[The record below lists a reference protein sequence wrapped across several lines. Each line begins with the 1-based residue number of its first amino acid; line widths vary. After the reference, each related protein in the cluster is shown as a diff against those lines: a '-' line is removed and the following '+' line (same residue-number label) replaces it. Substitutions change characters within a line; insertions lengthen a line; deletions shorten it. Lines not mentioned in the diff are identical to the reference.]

1 MNQLKTNKFKG
12 YLKVWAAPISLLIFL
27 FLFGALGYRF
37 TEGWDWGD
45 CLWMVLITITTIGF
59 GEVEVLSSAGR
70 IITFLIIGGGLF
82 VVQLTLQRF
91 IQLSELGYFIK
102 LEELRLR
109 RLIRRMKNHVII
121 CGYGRTGREIADQL
135 KSEKISTLIIE
146 NDSTRK
152 TEAEE
157 KGFNVLLADATMDET
172 LLLAG
177 VKNCRSL
184 VVTLPNDAANLY
196 VVLSAKALNDACRLI
211 ARAANEEAAS
221 KLKLA
226 GADAVVSPYVAAGRT
241 MAASALRPIA
251 VDFIDLLA
259 GSDCEIEE
267 FKLSDD
273 IDKIDIY
280 KSQHENVI
288 DFSRRGDALLLA
300 TGSTIPRDLN
310 IEGRNFDGIH
320 FAMEYLTANTKKIL
334 NPDDDLKY
342 ISAKNKDV
350 IVIGGGDT
358 GTDCIGTALRQD
370 CKSLVNFELLPQ
382 PPSERT
388 DNNPWPSWPRV
399 LRTEYGHEEAISK
412 FGSDPRAY
420 KLSSKKFLGDRNN
433 KLKGIIT
440 EQVNL
445 INGKITAIPDTQKEW
460 KADLI
465 FLAMGFLG
473 PEHMLSDYLDINYD
487 ERKNYQATYGKYKT
501 NQNKIFA
508 AGDCRRGQSLVVNAI
523 NEGREVAREIDIF
536 LMGQTQLP

>member
-1 MNQLKTNKFKG
+1 MNLIKTNKFKG

-27 FLFGALGYRF
+27 FLFGALGYRI

-121 CGYGRTGREIADQL
+121 CGYGRTGKEIADQL
-135 KSEKISTLIIE
+135 KTEKISTLIIE
-146 NDSTRK
+146 IDSSRK

-157 KGFNVLLADATMDET
+157 AGFNVLLADATMDDT

-184 VVTLPNDAANLY
+184 VVTLPSDAANLY
-196 VVLSAKALNDACRLI
+196 VVLSAKALNDKCRLI
-211 ARAANEEAAS
+211 ARAANEEAAN

-267 FKLSDD
+267 FKLTDD
-273 IDKIDIY
+273 IVKIANF
-280 KSQHENVI
+280 KSKTENVF
-288 DFSRRGDALLLA
+288 DFSKQSEALLLA
-300 TGSTIPRDLN
+300 TKVSEQLMGNPKNN
-310 IEGRNFDGIH
+310 IS
-320 FAMEYLTANTKKIL
+320 
-334 NPDDDLKY
+334 
-342 ISAKNKDV
+342 ISPGM
-350 IVIGGGDT
+350 I
-358 GTDCIGTALRQD
+358 
-370 CKSLVNFELLPQ
+370 
-382 PPSERT
+382 
-388 DNNPWPSWPRV
+388 
-399 LRTEYGHEEAISK
+399 
-412 FGSDPRAY
+412 
-420 KLSSKKFLGDRNN
+420 
-433 KLKGIIT
+433 
-440 EQVNL
+440 
-445 INGKITAIPDTQKEW
+445 
-460 KADLI
+460 LI
-465 FLAMGFLG
+465 FLGSQEQLNRIRVHLK
-473 PEHMLSDYLDINYD
+473 EVLV
-487 ERKNYQATYGKYKT
+487 KAT
-501 NQNKIFA
+501 
-508 AGDCRRGQSLVVNAI
+508 
-523 NEGREVAREIDIF
+523 
-536 LMGQTQLP
+536 